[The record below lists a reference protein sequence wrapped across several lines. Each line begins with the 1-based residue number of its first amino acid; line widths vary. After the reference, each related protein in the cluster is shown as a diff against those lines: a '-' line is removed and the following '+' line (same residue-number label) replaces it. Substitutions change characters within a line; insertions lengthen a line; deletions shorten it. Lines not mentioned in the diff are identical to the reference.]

1 MQVVVKIDIPL
12 NMNLFW
18 WMSDNDNTHSSSS
31 SSTLYIWILFR
42 VLTPNVY
49 VCSTS
54 EIFRDL
60 GSNWNSQ
67 LTQWK
72 TISTWPRLEQV
83 GKKESEKIVDWDDTL
98 ILFAIERNI
107 IYALT
112 NMDLSKPI
120 LNDCFLFNRTDL
132 QLKKERK

>member
-1 MQVVVKIDIPL
+1 M
-12 NMNLFW
+12 
-18 WMSDNDNTHSSSS
+18 
-31 SSTLYIWILFR
+31 
-42 VLTPNVY
+42 
-49 VCSTS
+49 
-54 EIFRDL
+54 
-60 GSNWNSQ
+60 
-67 LTQWK
+67 

-83 GKKESEKIVDWDDTL
+83 GKRESEKIVDWDDTL

-112 NMDLSKPI
+112 NMDLSKLI